1 MPDKVIKIRDVRR
14 SLYDARDIIIEL
26 EAETPEGIRYMRTIT
41 FKEAI
46 TEYDLTDLIQ
56 KLSEYQNG
64 IKLRLQLS
72 TNLILTLLG
81 AGRS

>member
-1 MPDKVIKIRDVRR
+1 MPDKILRVRDIRR
-14 SLYDARDIIIEL
+14 SLYDPKEIVIEL
-26 EAETPEGIRYMRTIT
+26 EAETPEKIRYIRTAT
-41 FKEAI
+41 LREALN
-46 TEYDLTDLIQ
+46 EYDIAELVQ

-81 AGRS
+81 AKP

>member
-1 MPDKVIKIRDVRR
+1 MPDKIIRIKDVKR
-14 SLYDARDIIIEL
+14 SIYDPKDVVIEL
-26 EAETPEGIRYMRTIT
+26 EAMTPDNIRYIRVVTL
-41 FKEAI
+41 KDALS
-46 TEYDLTDLIQ
+46 EYDVAELIQ

-81 AGRS
+81 AKA